1 MSFHDTDGPRA
12 GLVAPSRADIAA
24 LIAFGRDWD
33 ETAPLLVHCQMGI
46 SRSPAAALILAAAA
60 RPGAPEAALAT
71 ALRAAS
77 PCATPNP
84 LMIALADEL
93 LGRSGRLVAAAKSIG
108 RGTDYVPYRMF
119 ALALDATP

>member
-46 SRSPAAALILAAAA
+46 SRSTAAALILAAAA
-60 RPGAPEAALAT
+60 RPAMPEAECAAR
-71 ALRAAS
+71 LRTAS

-84 LMIALADEL
+84 LMIALADDL
-93 LGRSGRLVAAAKSIG
+93 LGRSGRLVAAARAIG
-108 RGTDYVPYRMF
+108 RGADYAPYRMF
-119 ALALDATP
+119 ALTLDAAS